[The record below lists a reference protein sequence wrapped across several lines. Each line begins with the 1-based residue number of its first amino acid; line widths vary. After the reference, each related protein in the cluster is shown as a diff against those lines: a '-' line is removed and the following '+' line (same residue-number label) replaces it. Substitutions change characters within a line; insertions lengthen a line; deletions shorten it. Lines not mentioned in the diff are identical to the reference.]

1 MDALGSVN
9 LLAVVLAAI
18 SAFILGGIWYSPL
31 MFVKPWMREVGLT
44 EERRKSAN
52 MVTVMGGAFLFSLL
66 AAYLMALFLGPS
78 AGLERGLAWGFAAGL
93 FWVAGSIGM
102 HYLFELRSMT
112 QFLINGGYSLA
123 QFTLYGAI
131 IGVMG

>member
-1 MDALGSVN
+1 MASVN
-9 LLAVVLAAI
+9 LLAVFVAAL
-18 SAFILGGIWYSPL
+18 SAFILGGVWYSPV

-52 MVTVMGGAFLFSLL
+52 MFIVMGGAFVFSLA
-66 AAYLMALFLGPS
+66 AAYVLAIFLGPS
-78 AGLERGLAWGFAAGL
+78 PGLERGAGWGFAAGL

-112 QFLINGGYSLA
+112 LFLINGGYSLA
-123 QFTLYGAI
+123 QFTLYGTVL
-131 IGVMG
+131 GLLG